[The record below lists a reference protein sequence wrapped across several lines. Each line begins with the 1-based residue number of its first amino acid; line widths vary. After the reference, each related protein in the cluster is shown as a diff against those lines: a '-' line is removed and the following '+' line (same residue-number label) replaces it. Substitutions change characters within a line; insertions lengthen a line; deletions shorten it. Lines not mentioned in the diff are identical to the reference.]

1 MSEPRRIQAYVFD
14 SDSGAVAKVNAPLLL
29 AGGLNA
35 AEYHEVIKAMAEPA
49 SKGSRRLK
57 QRYGTQIDGVA
68 CAARP
73 FDMALFAYAA
83 TINTYHSRAVR
94 AKVKDIVGRPWMIA
108 GDGAVAQKQ
117 RIEAFFRGAFGRRT
131 YAEGMSCV
139 WTDYEALGNGYLE
152 VVPTKKGEPA
162 ELEHIPATETWLR
175 LDGLGY
181 VQQKA
186 GEYSHFRAWGVPS
199 EVYGALPARDPL
211 SAEHTDVTAIVH
223 FSRYSPWSPFYGIPA
238 IMPAWASICLMTL
251 VAEYN
256 LNFFANNAIPDYAVI
271 LEGESD
277 ERAAETIRTYFK
289 HHLKG
294 QAHKTLVL
302 DTPAGGKVRFEKL
315 TDSNAREGS
324 FRLLRTDC
332 RDEILQAHGVP
343 PQKVGIVETGKLGGN
358 LSSEQIRE
366 YQISIVGPGQE
377 AVTGRM
383 DSLIQA
389 GFGIDNLNFLFEPY
403 DTEDRRANA
412 EEDKIYLDSKVLTPN
427 EVRAKRF
434 PHLEPLEGGD
444 EPLGGPTLADL
455 TGLDQAMGELQQ
467 QVKEAVR
474 R

>member
-1 MSEPRRIQAYVFD
+1 MSEPRKIEAYVFD
-14 SDSGAVAKVNAPLLL
+14 SQSGAVAKVNAPLLL
-29 AGGLNA
+29 ASALQV
-35 AEYHEVIKAMAEPA
+35 AEYHEVIKASAEPA

-57 QRYGTQIDGVA
+57 QRYGTQIDGVT
-68 CAARP
+68 CASRP
-73 FDMALFAYAA
+73 FDLALFAYAA
-83 TINTYHSRAVR
+83 TVNTYHARAVR
-94 AKVKDIVGRPWMIA
+94 AKVKDIVGRPWMIV
-108 GDGAVAQKQ
+108 GEGALAQKQ
-117 RIEAFFRGAFGRRT
+117 RLESFFEKAFGRRT
-131 YAEGMSCV
+131 FAAGMSCV

-152 VVPTKKGEPA
+152 VVPSTKGEPA
-162 ELEHIPATETWLR
+162 ELEHLPATEMWIR

-186 GEYSHFRAWGVPS
+186 GQYSHFRAWGVDKES
-199 EVYGALPARDPL
+199 YAELPGNDPL
-211 SAEHTDVTAIVH
+211 AVGKDATAVIH

-238 IMPAWASICLMTL
+238 ILPAWSAICLMTL

-277 ERAAETIRTYFK
+277 EKAAETIRAYFK

-302 DTPAGGKVRFEKL
+302 DTPSGGKVRFEKL

-332 RDEILQAHGVP
+332 RDEILHAHGVP

-377 AVTGRM
+377 TVTGSM
-383 DSLIQA
+383 DSLIQG
-389 GFGIDNLNFLFEPY
+389 GFSIENLSFRFEPY
-403 DTEDRRANA
+403 DVEDRRANA
-412 EEDKIYLDSKVLTPN
+412 EEDKLYLDSKVLVPN

-434 PHLEPLEGGD
+434 PDLEPLEGGD
-444 EPLGGPTLADL
+444 EPLGGPTLAEL
-455 TGLDQAMGELQQ
+455 SGLDQAMGELQQ